1 MVLLDYHDHR
11 TAQLVYVHGE
21 MQLMRTA
28 ESWGQR
34 LVDELVERLG
44 SLQRFYELVHGGAV
58 RKKRKERRRIAKR
71 EREGEKE
78 ELKRIYLFFRF
89 R

>member
-11 TAQLVYVHGE
+11 VAQLVYVHGE

-34 LVDELVERLG
+34 LVGEVSGARLD
-44 SLQRFYELVHGGAV
+44 SLQGFYELVHDGAA
-58 RKKRKERRRIAKR
+58 RKRGRKRKN
-71 EREGEKE
+71 GKE
-78 ELKRIYLFFRF
+78 
-89 R
+89 